1 MYLDKFQTI
10 QNNGPKK
17 KKKKQQQQQNIE
29 RETKMLEFDIFIE
42 GGHLQRLSRLG

>member
-1 MYLDKFQTI
+1 MYLDKFQMV

-17 KKKKQQQQQNIE
+17 KKKKKQQQKIE